1 MKFIPKYFQ
10 GSLFTPTLNQM
21 SVLPPQTSANAE
33 SKEEVSE
40 GILTKEMAKE
50 LMKSGLI
57 NDVDTLIHKI
67 EQIEGKSKN
76 PYNNISSQRATL
88 QIIGE
93 ISKVK
98 RNHELWKG
106 AYNTA
111 KTNQSL
117 NDVAISSQGGVY
129 IRSNKGQLEEI
140 SMMDYSKIKD
150 KKRALTVN
158 DLLLEREG
166 NYSLA
171 FNTSIFDPINNSI
184 GLVKVNEELNAYI
197 TKLKPIIR
205 DITTTYDNE
214 TLKKQK
220 RELQEVL
227 KLGNI
232 SEKDAVGI
240 AHALQEISEVL
251 SSPGEAHTNKRRTE
265 QFSGEQYNTAI
276 SAIMGMLSAP
286 AKQRLNFETINSD
299 VKDSKG
305 NYSPSKYL
313 LNYMSGMLQDSII
326 TSLTPIDI
334 PGGEGS
340 GKTKTHQVTPF
351 LNLHT
356 GIVRVQNQEFALNDA
371 QDSQGPGLGF
381 MFNGA
386 IAASSPLVDIK
397 NNSIGMKRLDVILN
411 DFNYGQFVD
420 ASKIYAGKVKVTA
433 PEQFIYDGETALNVF
448 LPTTVSGTV
457 DHDSLDRFK
466 EVYNKFEANKAKLTK
481 AQARE
486 LFSKERFNVTIEG
499 EGKDMKISANS
510 SGAKPFLVMYA
521 YTTEKAQD
529 LKNYKKSKIPG
540 DTQFREVSSDTFDR
554 VKDTLAV
561 YWKDVYGSGKN
572 ATEVNNNPGFGN
584 IFNRNNLRKTIIY
597 IPYTNMSQFTVAS
610 LAGAGP
616 TQDVA
621 TVEYA
626 NINVNARKIS
636 GVSTNNII
644 N

>member
-299 VKDSKG
+299 VKDSEG

-621 TVEYA
+621 TVEDA

>member
-33 SKEEVSE
+33 SKEEVSD

-98 RNHELWKG
+98 RNYELWKG

-129 IRSNKGQLEEI
+129 IRSDKGQLEEI

-299 VKDSKG
+299 VKDSEGK
-305 NYSPSKYL
+305 YSPSKYL

-371 QDSQGPGLGF
+371 QDSEGPGLGF

-433 PEQFIYDGETALNVF
+433 PEQFIYDGKTALNVF

-529 LKNYKKSKIPG
+529 LINYKKLKIPG

-621 TVEYA
+621 TVENA

>member
-313 LNYMSGMLQDSII
+313 LNYMSGMLKDSII
-326 TSLTPIDI
+326 TSLSPISI
-334 PGGEGS
+334 PGNGTD
-340 GKTKTHQVTPF
+340 KTKTHQVTPF

-621 TVEYA
+621 TVEDA

>member
-21 SVLPPQTSANAE
+21 SVLPPQTSADAE

-57 NDVDTLIHKI
+57 NDVDVLIHKI

-98 RNHELWKG
+98 RNHELWKS

-111 KTNQSL
+111 KTNKSL

-129 IRSNKGQLEEI
+129 VRSDKGQLEEI

-171 FNTSIFDPINNSI
+171 FNTSIFDPINNSM
-184 GLVKVNEELNAYI
+184 GLIKVNEELNTYI

-205 DITTTYDNE
+205 DITTTHDNE

-240 AHALQEISEVL
+240 SHALQEISEIL
-251 SSPGEAHTNKRRTE
+251 SSPGEAHTKKRRTE
-265 QFSGEQYNTAI
+265 QFSGEQYNIAI
-276 SAIMGMLSAP
+276 SSILGMLSAP
-286 AKQRLNFETINSD
+286 AKQRLDFETINSN

-305 NYSPSKYL
+305 NYSPSKYV
-313 LNYMSGMLQDSII
+313 LNYMSGMLTDSIT
-326 TSLTPIDI
+326 TSLSPTSI
-334 PGGEGS
+334 PGDGTD
-340 GKTKTHQVTPF
+340 KAKTHQVTPF

-356 GIVRVQNQEFALNDA
+356 GTVRVQNQEFALNDA

-386 IAASSPLVDIK
+386 VAASSPLVDIK
-397 NNSIGMKRLDVILN
+397 NNSIGMRRLDVILN

-433 PEQFIYDGETALNVF
+433 PEQFIYDGGTALNVF

-466 EVYNKFEANKAKLTK
+466 EVYNKFEANKSKLTK

-486 LFSKERFNVTIEG
+486 LFSKENFNVTIEG

-529 LKNYKKSKIPG
+529 LKNHKKSKIPG

-554 VKDTLAV
+554 VKDTLEV
-561 YWKDVYGSGKN
+561 YWKDVYGSGKK
-572 ATEVNNNPGFGN
+572 ATEVDNNPGFGS

-616 TQDVA
+616 TQDVS
-621 TVEYA
+621 TVETA
-626 NINVNARKIS
+626 NINVNARKVS

>member
-340 GKTKTHQVTPF
+340 DKTKTHQVTPF

-621 TVEYA
+621 TVEDA

>member
-299 VKDSKG
+299 VKNSKG

-621 TVEYA
+621 TVEDA